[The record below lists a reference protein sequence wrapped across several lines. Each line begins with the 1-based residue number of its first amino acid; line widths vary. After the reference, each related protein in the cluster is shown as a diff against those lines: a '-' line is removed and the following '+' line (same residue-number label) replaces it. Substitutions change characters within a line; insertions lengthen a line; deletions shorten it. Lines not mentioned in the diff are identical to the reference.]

1 MAKYRILQKGESSFY
16 PQEKLSIFHPWRYI
30 DNHFPHKYVWEKRSR
45 DQSVCSTLERA
56 QEIVSRRKQYLK
68 EQSKYPI
75 IHTIN

>member
-30 DNHFPHKYVWEKRSR
+30 DNHFPHKYMWEKRSR
-45 DQSVCSTLERA
+45 EQSLCTTLGRAQSVVLA
-56 QEIVSRRKQYLK
+56 RKQFLK

-75 IHTIN
+75 IHKIE